1 MGRIRVLL
9 VDDHAIV
16 RQGVRA
22 LLDAE
27 AFVEVVGEAADGR
40 EAVAKAE
47 ELSPDIVVTDI
58 GMPSLNGL
66 EATRRIKALAPQIKV
81 LVLTM
86 YDDERY
92 VQRILRAGASGYVL
106 KQAASAELISA
117 IRAVSLGEC
126 YLSAAISKKLVDAF
140 VRSGQTTGTEDPYDL
155 LTDREREVLQL
166 VAEGH
171 TSKEIANLICIGA
184 KTVETHRANVM
195 DKLGIRGLAGLT
207 RFAISR
213 GIIAIDSF

>member
-1 MGRIRVLL
+1 MIFRITY
-9 VDDHAIV
+9 DGYFEDTF
-16 RQGVRA
+16 
-22 LLDAE
+22 E
-27 AFVEVVGEAADGR
+27 SEADGR